1 MWRTQ
6 KSLWLE
12 LCGLRWIIDSWYNRE
27 WVGICLGYCFCHIRI
42 FSNMSQH
49 SDPEPDVWALMWV
62 ESVDLGGTFRKNC
75 KWCHRSHEVV
85 QFVEWWGYSNSL
97 GFPRVGESVW
107 HFSRSIC
114 LTTFLPVPFLICPD
128 ICTSCLVVCLCI
140 GLSVYCVLEAA
151 AIRIPTVTRA
161 DPALIK
167 KTLRN
172 HNISADFVYL
182 IYLINTISVTLLFY
196 WCM

>member
-1 MWRTQ
+1 M
-6 KSLWLE
+6 SELWCESPLTSE
-12 LCGLRWIIDSWYNRE
+12 VLSEKIVSDAID
-27 WVGICLGYCFCHIRI
+27 
-42 FSNMSQH
+42 
-49 SDPEPDVWALMWV
+49 P
-62 ESVDLGGTFRKNC
+62 T
-75 KWCHRSHEVV
+75 KWF

-114 LTTFLPVPFLICPD
+114 LTTFLPVSFLICPD
-128 ICTSCLVVCLCI
+128 ICTSCLFVCLSI

-167 KTLRN
+167 KKLRN

-182 IYLINTISVTLLFY
+182 IYLINTNSVTLWFC